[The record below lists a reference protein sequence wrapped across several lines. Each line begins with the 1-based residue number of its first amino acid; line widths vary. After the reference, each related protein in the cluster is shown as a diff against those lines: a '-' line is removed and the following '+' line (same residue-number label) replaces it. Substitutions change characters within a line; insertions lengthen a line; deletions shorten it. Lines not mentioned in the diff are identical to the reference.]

1 MSQIFDIADRYVE
14 KVAELSPFSA
24 TYMGVPGHDHEMND
38 FSPEAAEAE
47 AERDRSTLAE
57 LESATVEDDKDRI
70 ARDAMVDSL
79 SLSLDLHD
87 ANERFRSL
95 SMIHSP
101 VHSVRQIFDL
111 MPRESEEHWANIAS
125 RMALIPQGL
134 DSYRRTLDEG
144 LRRGLVVAKRQARET
159 AEQCDVWT
167 GTTEGHE
174 SFFNSLVSAFNE
186 SGVASPTLRADLE
199 SGARVAD
206 QGIANMA
213 RFLRETY
220 IPRAAERDAVGED
233 RYSLA
238 ARVYNGV
245 ELDLRETYEWGWEQL
260 AWVESEMAAAADKIT
275 PGQGVGAAK
284 ELLETDPARAIEGE
298 DEFAAW
304 MQNLQD
310 RTIREL
316 DGTHFDIADPVKKIE
331 ALIAPPGGALAMYY
345 TPPNEDFSRP
355 GRTWYPTGGKTRF
368 PLWSEV
374 SIAYHEGVPGHHFH
388 LGTTVYLSEQLS
400 RFQRLLGGTSGQI
413 EGWALYAERLMGELG
428 YLENPD
434 YYLGMLAGQSL
445 RSIRVIIDIGMHSGA
460 GDTEKPSLPP
470 RRTLDSRVGSG
481 VHPAKEPVPSRL
493 RRERGQP
500 LPRHSGPGHQ
510 LQSRREG
517 VAGRTRGVQATPR
530 LGLQSQGMAHTRTF
544 AGPYGPRPN
553 APGVQARVSCIIYVS
568 PNYVGS
574 WCPQRSPMNRNQV
587 LDLIRK
593 HKATLVERFGVTNI
607 ALYGSFARDQATE
620 ESDVDVLI
628 AFDGPATSKAYFG
641 VQFYLEDLLGRE
653 VDLATDKALRAEIR
667 PYIERDVINV

>member
-14 KVAELSPFSA
+14 KVAEMSPFSA

-57 LESATVEDDKDRI
+57 LESAPVEDDRDRI
-70 ARDAMVDSL
+70 ARDAMIDSL
-79 SLSLDLHD
+79 SLSLELHD
-87 ANERFRSL
+87 ANEHFRSL

-111 MPRESEEHWANIAS
+111 MPRASEGDWANIAS

-134 DSYRRTLDEG
+134 DSYRRTLDVG

-159 AEQCDVWT
+159 AEQCDVWI
-167 GTTEGHE
+167 GAAEGHE
-174 SFFNSLVSAFNE
+174 SFFSGLVSAFD
-186 SGVASPTLRADLE
+186 GSPGLRADLE

-206 QGIANMA
+206 QGIENIA
-213 RFLRETY
+213 RFLREDYT
-220 IPRAAERDAVGED
+220 PRAAERDAVGEE

-238 ARVYNGV
+238 ARVYNGI
-245 ELDLRETYEWGWEQL
+245 ELDLLETYEWGWEQL

-275 PGQGVGAAK
+275 PGQGIKEAK

-298 DEFAAW
+298 PEFASW
-304 MQNLQD
+304 MQELQD
-310 RTIREL
+310 RTIAEL

-428 YLENPD
+428 YLETPD

-445 RSIRVIIDIGMHSGA
+445 RSIRVIIDIGMHLELEIPRSQVFHPGERWTRDLGLEFIQQKSLFPPDFVASEVSRYLGIPGQAISYKVGEREWLAARDESRQRRGA
-460 GDTEKPSLPP
+460 AFDLKQWHTHALSLGPMGLAQM
-470 RRTLDSRVGSG
+470 RQ
-481 VHPAKEPVPSRL
+481 EF
-493 RRERGQP
+493 RRE
-500 LPRHSGPGHQ
+500 
-510 LQSRREG
+510 
-517 VAGRTRGVQATPR
+517 
-530 LGLQSQGMAHTRTF
+530 
-544 AGPYGPRPN
+544 
-553 APGVQARVSCIIYVS
+553 
-568 PNYVGS
+568 
-574 WCPQRSPMNRNQV
+574 
-587 LDLIRK
+587 
-593 HKATLVERFGVTNI
+593 
-607 ALYGSFARDQATE
+607 
-620 ESDVDVLI
+620 
-628 AFDGPATSKAYFG
+628 
-641 VQFYLEDLLGRE
+641 
-653 VDLATDKALRAEIR
+653 
-667 PYIERDVINV
+667 

>member
-14 KVAELSPFSA
+14 KVAEMSPFSA

-47 AERDRSTLAE
+47 AERDRATLAE
-57 LESATVEDDKDRI
+57 LNSTPIEDDRDRI
-70 ARDAMVDSL
+70 ARDAMIDSL

-87 ANERFRSL
+87 ASEHFRSL

-111 MPRESEEHWANIAS
+111 MPRASEEDWANIAS

-134 DSYRRTLDEG
+134 DSYRRTLDVG

-159 AEQCDVWT
+159 AEQCDVWI
-167 GTTEGHE
+167 GAAEGHE
-174 SFFNSLVSAFNE
+174 SFFRGLVSAFDQ
-186 SGVASPTLRADLE
+186 SGLDSPGLRSDLE

-206 QGIANMA
+206 QGIENMA
-213 RFLRETY
+213 RFLREDY
-220 IPRAAERDAVGED
+220 IPRAAERDAVGEE

-238 ARVYNGV
+238 ARVYNGI
-245 ELDLRETYEWGWEQL
+245 ELDLLETYQWGWEQL
-260 AWVESEMAAAADKIT
+260 AWVELEMATAADKIT
-275 PGQGVGAAK
+275 PGQGIKEAK

-298 DEFAAW
+298 EKFAAW
-304 MQNLQD
+304 MQDLQD
-310 RTIREL
+310 RTISEL
-316 DGTHFDIADPVKKIE
+316 DGIHFDIADPVKKIE

-388 LGTTVYLSEQLS
+388 LGTTVHLSEQLS

-445 RSIRVIIDIGMHSGA
+445 RSIRVIIDIGMHLELEIPRGQVFHP
-460 GDTEKPSLPP
+460 GERWTPELGLEFIQQKSLFPP
-470 RRTLDSRVGSG
+470 DFVASEVSRYLGIPGQAISYKVGEREWL
-481 VHPAKEPVPSRL
+481 AARDESRQRMGTGFDL
-493 RRERGQP
+493 KQWHTRALSLGPMGLAQMRQEFRRE
-500 LPRHSGPGHQ
+500 
-510 LQSRREG
+510 
-517 VAGRTRGVQATPR
+517 
-530 LGLQSQGMAHTRTF
+530 
-544 AGPYGPRPN
+544 
-553 APGVQARVSCIIYVS
+553 
-568 PNYVGS
+568 
-574 WCPQRSPMNRNQV
+574 
-587 LDLIRK
+587 
-593 HKATLVERFGVTNI
+593 
-607 ALYGSFARDQATE
+607 
-620 ESDVDVLI
+620 
-628 AFDGPATSKAYFG
+628 
-641 VQFYLEDLLGRE
+641 
-653 VDLATDKALRAEIR
+653 
-667 PYIERDVINV
+667 